1 MTKELLVVDDQQG
14 IRMLI
19 QELFSGEGYHVT
31 TAKTGKEALE
41 ILRKHTIDLIIM
53 DYQLPVMN
61 GLEVLHIME
70 QEERY
75 IPTILISGMLED
87 IQRKIVAFSF
97 VATTLSKPFNVVDLS
112 LAAKCAL
119 EIKA

>member
-41 ILRKHTIDLIIM
+41 ILRKHTIDLVIM

-70 QEERY
+70 EEERY
-75 IPTILISGMLED
+75 IPTILISGMLEE
-87 IQRKIVAFSF
+87 IHRKIVGFSF
-97 VATTLSKPFNVVDLS
+97 VSTTLSKPFNVVDLS
-112 LAAKCAL
+112 RAAKCAL